1 MCEAAR
7 NERCYQAPFRRVRDT
22 GERVTRLG
30 LVWPLMLG
38 DGPWASRSASRGD
51 VAQCQASQL
60 IERRIRLKHV
70 KPGLKIGTRECR
82 RPAIGPGRS
91 RQLLVRPRPDLVET
105 AA

>member
-38 DGPWASRSASRGD
+38 DGPWASRSTSRGD
-51 VAQCQASQL
+51 VAQRQASQL

-70 KPGLKIGTRECR
+70 VHMEGDGG
-82 RPAIGPGRS
+82 A
-91 RQLLVRPRPDLVET
+91 RQVWVVDPVADQP
-105 AA
+105 